1 MTPTHHAARPTIR
14 LDDRDDPADD
24 PAEDAAVDAAVGRQL
39 DLRLRRLNGVTGL
52 LTVRQDLRGVNVW
65 VDFVDDAVRWS
76 A

>member
-1 MTPTHHAARPTIR
+1 MTTTQNAARPTIG
-14 LDDRDDPADD
+14 LDVRDD
-24 PAEDAAVDAAVGRQL
+24 PAEDAAVGRQL
-39 DLRLRRLNGVTGL
+39 ELRLRRLNGVTGL